1 MVSCLQVVY
10 ITDRPLNKRK
20 KIRQKMLNNG
30 MLNFWAVKLNIR
42 VELLIYRYT
51 SIPRIGSPS
60 GLVTALGI
68 GNIVVKFK
76 LEYG

>member
-1 MVSCLQVVY
+1 
-10 ITDRPLNKRK
+10 
-20 KIRQKMLNNG
+20 MLNNG